1 MQRNIIIPLVVT
13 LILCV
18 LASSTTL
25 FILKTRDNNSNTLPN
40 SEVNDKKNVSNS
52 EQEMVI
58 EKEKDKIEENKS
70 DDNAISNIKPNN
82 NSSIKPNNNS
92 SIKTQE
98 LSKESKNDSKKDNG
112 IKTET
117 QKESNDQKQTII
129 DVPKEDTKKNNDI
142 TQDEEYQK
150 IKSTCEF
157 FSREECQSA
166 LTDIELKYLDDDHE
180 VVSASCKSFA
190 YKGQIV
196 GYRVLLTYGDGKFFY
211 NN

>member
-25 FILKTRDNNSNTLPN
+25 FILKTRENNLNTLPN

-52 EQEMVI
+52 EQETVI
-58 EKEKDKIEENKS
+58 EQENDKIEENKS

-82 NSSIKPNNNS
+82 TS

-98 LSKESKNDSKKDNG
+98 PSKESKNDSKKDNV

-157 FSREECQSA
+157 FSREECQRA

>member
-25 FILKTRDNNSNTLPN
+25 FILKTRENNLNTLPN

-52 EQEMVI
+52 EQETVI
-58 EKEKDKIEENKS
+58 EKENDKIEENKS

-82 NSSIKPNNNS
+82 DS

-98 LSKESKNDSKKDNG
+98 PSKESKNDSKKDNV

-166 LTDIELKYLDDDHE
+166 LTDIELKYLDNDHE

>member
-25 FILKTRDNNSNTLPN
+25 FILKTRENNSNTLPN

-70 DDNAISNIKPNN
+70 DDNAISNIKSNN
-82 NSSIKPNNNS
+82 DS

-98 LSKESKNDSKKDNG
+98 PSKESKNDSKKDNG

-117 QKESNDQKQTII
+117 QKESNDHKQTII

-157 FSREECQSA
+157 FSREECQRA

>member
-25 FILKTRDNNSNTLPN
+25 FILKTRENNLNTLPN

-52 EQEMVI
+52 EQETVI
-58 EKEKDKIEENKS
+58 EKENDKIEENKS
-70 DDNAISNIKPNN
+70 DDNAISNIKLNN
-82 NSSIKPNNNS
+82 DS

-98 LSKESKNDSKKDNG
+98 PSKESKNDSKKDNG
-112 IKTET
+112 IKTEI
-117 QKESNDQKQTII
+117 QKGSNNHKQTII
-129 DVPKEDTKKNNDI
+129 DVPEEDTKKNNDI

>member
-25 FILKTRDNNSNTLPN
+25 FILKTRENNLNTLPN
-40 SEVNDKKNVSNS
+40 SEVNNKKNVSNS
-52 EQEMVI
+52 EQETVI
-58 EKEKDKIEENKS
+58 EKENDKIEENKS
-70 DDNAISNIKPNN
+70 DDNAISNIKSNN
-82 NSSIKPNNNS
+82 DS

-98 LSKESKNDSKKDNG
+98 PSKESKNDSKKDNG
-112 IKTET
+112 IKTEI
-117 QKESNDQKQTII
+117 QKGSNNYKQTII
-129 DVPKEDTKKNNDI
+129 DVPEEDTKKNNDI

>member
-25 FILKTRDNNSNTLPN
+25 FILKTRENNLNTLPN

-52 EQEMVI
+52 EQETVI
-58 EKEKDKIEENKS
+58 EQENDKIEENKS

-82 NSSIKPNNNS
+82 DSSIK
-92 SIKTQE
+92 KQE
-98 LSKESKNDSKKDNG
+98 PSKESKNDSKKDNE

-117 QKESNDQKQTII
+117 QKDSNNQKQTII

>member
-25 FILKTRDNNSNTLPN
+25 FILKTRENNSNTLPN

-52 EQEMVI
+52 EQETVI

-70 DDNAISNIKPNN
+70 DDNAISDIKHNN
-82 NSSIKPNNNS
+82 DS

-98 LSKESKNDSKKDNG
+98 PSKESKSDSKKDSG

-157 FSREECQSA
+157 FSREECQRA

>member
-25 FILKTRDNNSNTLPN
+25 FILKTRENNLNTLPN

-52 EQEMVI
+52 EQETVI
-58 EKEKDKIEENKS
+58 EEEKDKIEENKS
-70 DDNAISNIKPNN
+70 DDNAISNIKSNN
-82 NSSIKPNNNS
+82 DS

-98 LSKESKNDSKKDNG
+98 PSKESKNDSKKDNG
-112 IKTET
+112 IKTEI
-117 QKESNDQKQTII
+117 QKESNNHKQTII
-129 DVPKEDTKKNNDI
+129 DVPEEDTKKNNDI

>member
-25 FILKTRDNNSNTLPN
+25 FILKTRENNLNTLPN

-52 EQEMVI
+52 EQETVI
-58 EKEKDKIEENKS
+58 EEEKDKIEENKS
-70 DDNAISNIKPNN
+70 DDNAISNIKSNN
-82 NSSIKPNNNS
+82 DS

-98 LSKESKNDSKKDNG
+98 PSKESKNDSKKDNG
-112 IKTET
+112 IKTEI
-117 QKESNDQKQTII
+117 QKESNNRKQTII
-129 DVPKEDTKKNNDI
+129 DVPEEDTKKNNDI

>member
-25 FILKTRDNNSNTLPN
+25 FILKTRENNLNTLPN

-52 EQEMVI
+52 EQETVI
-58 EKEKDKIEENKS
+58 EKENDKIEENKS
-70 DDNAISNIKPNN
+70 DDNAISNIKSNN
-82 NSSIKPNNNS
+82 DS

-98 LSKESKNDSKKDNG
+98 PSKESKNDSKKDNG
-112 IKTET
+112 IKTEI
-117 QKESNDQKQTII
+117 QKESNNHKQTII
-129 DVPKEDTKKNNDI
+129 DVPEEDTKKNNDI

>member
-25 FILKTRDNNSNTLPN
+25 FILKTRENNSNTLPN

-52 EQEMVI
+52 EQETVI

-82 NSSIKPNNNS
+82 NSSIK
-92 SIKTQE
+92 TQE
-98 LSKESKNDSKKDNG
+98 PSKESKNDSKKNNG

-117 QKESNDQKQTII
+117 QKESNDQKQTIS

>member
-70 DDNAISNIKPNN
+70 DDNAISNIKSNN
-82 NSSIKPNNNS
+82 DS

-98 LSKESKNDSKKDNG
+98 PSKESKNDSKKDNV

-157 FSREECQSA
+157 FSREECQRA

>member
-70 DDNAISNIKPNN
+70 DDNVISNIKPNN
-82 NSSIKPNNNS
+82 NSSIKTEEP
-92 SIKTQE
+92 
-98 LSKESKNDSKKDNG
+98 SKESKNDSKKDNG

-117 QKESNDQKQTII
+117 QKESNDHKQTII

-157 FSREECQSA
+157 FSREECQRA

>member
-70 DDNAISNIKPNN
+70 DDNVISNIKPNN
-82 NSSIKPNNNS
+82 NSSIK
-92 SIKTQE
+92 TQE
-98 LSKESKNDSKKDNG
+98 PSKESKNDSKKNNG

-157 FSREECQSA
+157 FSREECQRA

>member
-25 FILKTRDNNSNTLPN
+25 FILKTRENNSNTLPN

-52 EQEMVI
+52 EQETVI

-70 DDNAISNIKPNN
+70 DDNAISDIKHNN
-82 NSSIKPNNNS
+82 DS

-98 LSKESKNDSKKDNG
+98 PSKESKSDSKKDSG

-117 QKESNDQKQTII
+117 QKESNEHKQTII

-157 FSREECQSA
+157 FSREECQRA

>member
-25 FILKTRDNNSNTLPN
+25 FILKTRENNSNTLPN

-58 EKEKDKIEENKS
+58 EKEKNKIEENKS
-70 DDNAISNIKPNN
+70 DDKAISNIKPNN
-82 NSSIKPNNNS
+82 DS

-98 LSKESKNDSKKDNG
+98 PSKESKNDSKNDNG

-157 FSREECQSA
+157 FSREECQRA

>member
-25 FILKTRDNNSNTLPN
+25 FILKTRENNLNTLPN

-52 EQEMVI
+52 EQETVI
-58 EKEKDKIEENKS
+58 EKENDKIEENKS

-82 NSSIKPNNNS
+82 DS

-98 LSKESKNDSKKDNG
+98 SSKESKNDSKKDNG
-112 IKTET
+112 IKTEI
-117 QKESNDQKQTII
+117 QKESNNHKQTII
-129 DVPKEDTKKNNDI
+129 DVPEEDTKKNNDI